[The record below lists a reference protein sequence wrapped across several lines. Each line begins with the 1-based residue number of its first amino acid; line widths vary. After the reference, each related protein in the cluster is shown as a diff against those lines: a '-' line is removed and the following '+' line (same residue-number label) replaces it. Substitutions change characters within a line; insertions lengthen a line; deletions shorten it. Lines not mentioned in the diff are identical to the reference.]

1 VTSVGLG
8 SVFVL
13 GGTGMLAPATRWI
26 AAHSTRLT
34 LAARAH
40 RALAD
45 QLGADSVQVDWTDPV
60 ATRASLA
67 GHRGCYDVAVL
78 WLHDDGAPL
87 ARAFEDTVRTGG
99 RIVRVHGSASADPQV
114 LRRRDPDP
122 RKDVARQI
130 VILGYHPDDTA
141 PEGRRWLS
149 DAEISGG
156 VIAAL
161 RDVALTALTV
171 GGASGD

>member
-1 VTSVGLG
+1 MTARDLG

-13 GGTGMLAPATRWI
+13 GGTGMLAHATRWI
-26 AAHSTRLT
+26 ARHSGRLT
-34 LAARAH
+34 LAARAPS
-40 RALAD
+40 ALARE
-45 QLGADSVQVDWTDPV
+45 LGAEALAVDWANPDR
-60 ATRASLA
+60 TRDALA
-67 GHRGCYDVAVL
+67 PHRGRHDVAVL
-78 WLHDDGAPL
+78 WLHDEGVPM
-87 ARAFEDTVRTGG
+87 ARAFEDTVRVGG
-99 RIVRVHGSASADPQV
+99 RLIRVHGSASADPSV
-114 LRRRDPDP
+114 MRRRDPEP
-122 RKDVARQI
+122 RGDLNRQV

-161 RDVALTALTV
+161 RDSALTALTV

>member
-1 VTSVGLG
+1 MTRASLG

-26 AAHSTRLT
+26 AGHSTRLT
-34 LAARAH
+34 LAARAPQ
-40 RALAD
+40 ALAREV
-45 QLGADSVQVDWTDPV
+45 GADAVQVDWTDPV
-60 ATRASLA
+60 GTRDSLSRHI
-67 GHRGCYDVAVL
+67 GHYDVAVL
-78 WLHDDGAPL
+78 WLHDDGVPL

-99 RIVRVHGSASADPQV
+99 RVIRVHGSASADPKV

-122 RKDVARQI
+122 RSDVTRQI
-130 VILGYHPDDTA
+130 VILGYHPDDGA
-141 PEGRRWLS
+141 PDGRRWLS

-156 VIAAL
+156 VVAAL
-161 RDVALTALTV
+161 RDSALVALTV